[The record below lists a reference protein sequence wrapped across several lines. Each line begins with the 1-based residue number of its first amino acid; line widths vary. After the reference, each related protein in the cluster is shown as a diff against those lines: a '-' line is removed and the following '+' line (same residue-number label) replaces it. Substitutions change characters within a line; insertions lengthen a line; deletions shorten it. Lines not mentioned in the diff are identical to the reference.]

1 MAQNT
6 QRLIIQVLHG
16 MFLLLREM
24 VSIMVTLMAY
34 NMIVSGPQRKHLQD
48 TLSRLNAPMSE
59 LLSSGFV
66 DEQSLVLKD
75 LILSQLDKKPD
86 SEERDSP

>member
-1 MAQNT
+1 
-6 QRLIIQVLHG
+6 

-34 NMIVSGPQRKHLQD
+34 TMNVSGPQRKHLQD
-48 TLSRLNAPMSE
+48 TLHRLKAPMSE

-75 LILSQLDKKPD
+75 LILAQLDKKPD